1 MARPSLGERV
11 LARALRLMAN
21 KGYGWSKAIELAAES
36 LEPTPPKQKVSKQ

>member
-21 KGYGWSKAIELAAES
+21 KGYGWSKAIELAAVE
-36 LEPTPPKQKVSKQ
+36 